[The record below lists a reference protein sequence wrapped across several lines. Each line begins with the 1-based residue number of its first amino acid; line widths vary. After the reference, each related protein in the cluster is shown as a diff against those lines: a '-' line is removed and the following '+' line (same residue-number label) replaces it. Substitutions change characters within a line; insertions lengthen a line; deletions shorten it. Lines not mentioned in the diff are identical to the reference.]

1 MTSSEALH
9 RTDSDTI
16 RGLMIGMQELLGG
29 VQGCLDMQMTV
40 ARVQMTL
47 ALASPPS
54 HVSFSEHKV
63 WFFIRW
69 GGERCDL
76 QLTYLLST

>member
-1 MTSSEALH
+1 MTTSEALH
-9 RTDSDTI
+9 PTDSDTI

-29 VQGCLDMQMTV
+29 VQGCLDVQMTV
-40 ARVQMTL
+40 

-63 WFFIRW
+63 WFFIWW

-76 QLTYLLST
+76 QLTHLLST